1 MEQIK
6 HYLDPEILTP
16 LLLPWSMKIVGALAI
31 FVLGRWVAQAIA
43 RALRRLMDRAGMD
56 VSLAGFLSNMA
67 YAALLAMVIIA
78 ALDTLGFETTSL
90 IAVFGA
96 AGLAIGLALQG
107 SLSNFAAG
115 VMLMIFR
122 PFKSGDFVEAGGVNG
137 VVEQVRVFNTMI
149 RTGDNREITVPN
161 KRILD
166 DNITNFTT
174 RDTRRIDLV
183 MGIGYDDDI
192 GKAKSI
198 MEKVLSEEDRVL
210 REPEPVIMVLELADS
225 SVNIAVRPWVMTA
238 DYWATRGD
246 LLHKMKIELEN
257 AGLSIPYPQRDVHLF
272 QEAAND

>member
-1 MEQIK
+1 MENLKQ
-6 HYLDPEILTP
+6 YFDPEVLTP
-16 LLLPWSMKIVGALAI
+16 LLLPWGMKLLGALAI
-31 FVLGRWVAQAIA
+31 FLVGKWVA
-43 RALRRLMDRAGMD
+43 RALSNALRKLMGKGGVDSA
-56 VSLAGFLSNMA
+56 LAGFLGNLA
-67 YAALLAMVIIA
+67 YAVLLALVIIA
-78 ALDTLGFETTSL
+78 ALDTLGVETTSI
-90 IAVFGA
+90 IAIFGA
-96 AGLAIGLALQG
+96 AGLAVGLALQG

-137 VVEQVRVFNTMI
+137 VVEQVRVFNTII

-192 GKAKSI
+192 RKAKQI
-198 MEKVLSEEDRVL
+198 IERVL
-210 REPEPVIMVLELADS
+210 GEEQRVLKDPAPVIMVLELADS
-225 SVNIAVRPWVMTA
+225 SVNLAVRPWVKTE

-246 LLHKMKIELEN
+246 LLHKMKIELEG
-257 AGLSIPYPQRDVHLF
+257 AGLSIPYPQRDVHIF
-272 QEAAND
+272 QETANG